1 MNRLLLVI
9 VLLGAMGFSATARLN
24 VVVNVQSVYE
34 IDVDRYTLEVP
45 SVRPGQFLSDI
56 PDNEGIKVNVKT
68 NNGEPWQLKI
78 HDTME
83 LTDGN
88 NVIPNSNFYWYGH
101 LGANARGVWYG
112 KDAQAFT
119 LDPVLTYSSAVSE
132 YNNFPDGT
140 DLFFKFRLNV
150 PKTQNSGKYR
160 SIVAFTLTE

>member
-1 MNRLLLVI
+1 MKRIICVLLLLGI
-9 VLLGAMGFSATARLN
+9 VSFSATARLN

-34 IDVDRYTLEVP
+34 IDVDRYTMEVP
-45 SVRPGQFLSDI
+45 SVKPGQFLSDI

-68 NNGEPWQLKI
+68 NNGQPWQLKI

-83 LTDGN
+83 LSDGN
-88 NVIPNSNFYWYGH
+88 NIIPNTNFYWYGH
-101 LGANARGVWYG
+101 LGANARGTWYG
-112 KDAQAFT
+112 KDAQEFK
-119 LDPVLTYSSAVSE
+119 LDPVLAYASAPAE

>member
-1 MNRLLLVI
+1 MKKTIVILLL
-9 VLLGAMGFSATARLN
+9 LGVVSFSATAVLN

-34 IDVDRYTLEVP
+34 INVDRYTMEVP

-88 NVIPNSNFYWYGH
+88 NTIPNSNFYWYGH
-101 LGANARGVWYG
+101 LGADAKGVWYG

-119 LDPVLTYSSAVSE
+119 LDPVLAYSSGFDE
-132 YNNFPDGT
+132 DNNFPDGT
-140 DLFFKFRLNV
+140 DLYFKFRLNV

>member
-1 MNRLLLVI
+1 MKRTIILLLLFGI
-9 VLLGAMGFSATARLN
+9 VSFAATARLN

-34 IDVDRYTLEVP
+34 INVDRYTMEVP
-45 SVRPGQFLSDI
+45 NVRPGQFLSDI

-78 HDTME
+78 NNTTE

-88 NVIPNSNFYWYGH
+88 NTIPNSNFFWYGH
-101 LGANARGVWYG
+101 LGANALGNWYG

-119 LDPVLTYSSAVSE
+119 LDPVLAYGSAPSE